1 MMIVREII
9 LLLYQAVLFGIGM
22 GTAGLSAH
30 LGGALIAGAFGVDD
44 VIPAAVIFFAVA
56 ALLAVSA
63 TFPASAAVMV
73 AGVTAAGARAASEGI
88 GLGLAAPSTVDVG
101 RPDWSEPPCAV
112 VDAPLTPTTF
122 PCHRVVTSPCSD
134 IRPR

>member
-56 ALLAVSA
+56 ALLAW
-63 TFPASAAVMV
+63 
-73 AGVTAAGARAASEGI
+73 I
-88 GLGLAAPSTVDVG
+88 GNRFWPETWMPNPFL
-101 RPDWSEPPCAV
+101 
-112 VDAPLTPTTF
+112 
-122 PCHRVVTSPCSD
+122 
-134 IRPR
+134 